1 MFFRWDFT
9 DSVEMN
15 SSSAISLFCRRCVNS
30 SSISNSRLVMGSS
43 RGWGPEG
50 ALLPSCAQGSLLR
63 SLLSHGISLEEK
75 TEFMTWH
82 GNLEDFGEEI
92 EPGTRLRVECRPGL
106 NCFGTCCATDVSLTP
121 YDIARMRRHLGID
134 THRFLSAYCL
144 SRVDS
149 HTGFPCVLVKSKE
162 DGTCIFLESHGCE
175 IYESRPSCCRNYPLA
190 RVIEDEDQG
199 SKRSTKYY
207 LQRRAT
213 YCKGMGR
220 GPEWT
225 IEAYCEENG
234 LGPYERANDLFLQIP
249 FAFDTLPLG
258 VRQDKEV
265 QTMIYQAV
273 FDFDRCLETSGR
285 LGSYPPPDDDHE
297 MIVLLTGITLNLIR
311 KTANLNLK
319 E

>member
-1 MFFRWDFT
+1 MET
-9 DSVEMN
+9 VDSEIIYDTTRTKLRVFC
-15 SSSAISLFCRRCVNS
+15 SSQDVNS
-30 SSISNSRLVMGSS
+30 
-43 RGWGPEG
+43 
-50 ALLPSCAQGSLLR
+50 R
-63 SLLSHGISLEEK
+63 SLYPPAVLC
-75 TEFMTWH
+75 
-82 GNLEDFGEEI
+82 
-92 EPGTRLRVECRPGL
+92 PRLL
-106 NCFGTCCATDVSLTP
+106 
-121 YDIARMRRHLGID
+121 IAVASQSWYQRKR
-134 THRFLSAYCL
+134 
-144 SRVDS
+144 
-149 HTGFPCVLVKSKE
+149 E
-162 DGTCIFLESHGCE
+162 DGIHD
-175 IYESRPSCCRNYPLA
+175 LA

-311 KTANLNLK
+311 RTAHLKLK